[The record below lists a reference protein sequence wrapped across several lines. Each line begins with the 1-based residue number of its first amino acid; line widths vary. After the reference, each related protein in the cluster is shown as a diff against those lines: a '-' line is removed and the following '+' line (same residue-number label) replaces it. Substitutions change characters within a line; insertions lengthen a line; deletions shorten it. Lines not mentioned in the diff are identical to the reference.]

1 MPRDNGGEFINRT
14 LLAWCNANRITF
26 TRSRP
31 YKKNDNCFVEQKN
44 FKCVREYSGYAR
56 LDTPSEREALARV
69 YRSLCPLLNYFLPTI
84 KLITKTRVGSK
95 VRKVYDKPMSPYQRL
110 LLSADFP
117 DTVKAEL
124 TRRYQRYNPVTL
136 QQEVHQAVEALAE
149 LNRQK
154 TLIRQQPLAA
164 AALED
169 F

>member
-1 MPRDNGGEFINRT
+1 MKEKQSLTRETCGRYRKSEKKGKTKILDEFCLATGYNRKYALH
-14 LLAWCNANRITF
+14 LLANWDKTEVLKVAG
-26 TRSRP
+26 
-31 YKKNDNCFVEQKN
+31 KMVKLK
-44 FKCVREYSGYAR
+44 
-56 LDTPSEREALARV
+56 
-69 YRSLCPLLNYFLPTI
+69 CPLLNYFLPTI
-84 KLITKTRVGSK
+84 KLINKTRVGSK

-110 LLSADFP
+110 LLSADIP

-136 QQEVHQAVEALAE
+136 QQDVHQAVEALAE